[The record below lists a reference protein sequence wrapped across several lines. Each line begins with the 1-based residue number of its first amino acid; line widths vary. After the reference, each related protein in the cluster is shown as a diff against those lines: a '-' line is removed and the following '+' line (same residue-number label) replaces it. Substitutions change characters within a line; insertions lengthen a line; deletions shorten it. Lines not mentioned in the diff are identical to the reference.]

1 MDTDSHPRPGH
12 EPLPQPRTDA
22 HPEPL
27 PEPLPLAGLTV
38 VAVEQAVSAP
48 FATRQLA
55 DLGARV
61 IKVERPDGGD
71 FARAYDTAAHG
82 LASHFVWANRG
93 KESLTL
99 DLKDPRGLEV
109 LHRLLDGADVF
120 VQNLAQ
126 GAAARLGLDAATLC
140 ARYPR
145 LIAVDVSGYGPRG
158 PYAHKRAYDMLVQ
171 CEAGLVSVTGT
182 PDEPV
187 KAGIPAAD
195 IAAAM
200 YAFSGVLAALVRR
213 GITGRGGPVE
223 VSMLDSLAEWM
234 GHPLHHTMH
243 GGEQPARTGLAHAVI
258 APYDAYATADGDRV
272 LLSVQNDREWRRL
285 ARQVL
290 ERPDLAEDPAFATNA
305 ARTRGRGRTDAVV
318 AGALAL
324 LGADEAVRRLEA
336 AGIACARLNSVAQLA
351 GHPQLAA
358 RDRWREVDSPVG
370 PLRALLPPIGL
381 PGGAAPRMGAVPA
394 LGQHDEP
401 LLRALGM
408 TGAQI
413 AGLRRDGV
421 IAEGRGDAG
430 E

>member
-1 MDTDSHPRPGH
+1 MDTD
-12 EPLPQPRTDA
+12 T
-22 HPEPL
+22 
-27 PEPLPLAGLTV
+27 EPLPLAGLTV
-38 VAVEQAVSAP
+38 IAVEQAVSAP

-109 LHRLLDGADVF
+109 LHRLLDDADVF
-120 VQNLAQ
+120 VQNLAH

-145 LIAVDVSGYGPRG
+145 LIAVDVSGYGPQG

-182 PDEPV
+182 RDEPV

-200 YAFSGVLAALVRR
+200 YAFSGVLAALLRR
-213 GITGRGGPVE
+213 GTTGRGGPVE

-243 GGEQPARTGLAHAVI
+243 DGEQPVRTGLAHAVI

-272 LLSVQNDREWRRL
+272 LLSVQNDREWQRL

-290 ERPDLAEDPAFATNA
+290 DRPDLAADPAFATNA
-305 ARTRGRGRTDAVV
+305 ARTRNREKTDAVV
-318 AGALAL
+318 AAALGG
-324 LGADEAVRRLEA
+324 LGAEEAVRRLEE

-358 RDRWREVDSPVG
+358 RDRWREVGSPVG

-394 LGQHDEP
+394 LGQHDDA

-413 AGLRRDGV
+413 AALRRDGV
-421 IAEGRGDAG
+421 IAGGRGDAG